1 MANFCSWRY
10 RLRLH
15 VTNLPCLEREECSL
29 IIPNGSTQG
38 PPTSRAVQVNL
49 GNSFAVTEGFPANR
63 VRTATASGYIAPCFA
78 PAVLLVNGRAMG
90 RTWDSLTHRGPLRGR
105 G

>member
-63 VRTATASGYIAPCFA
+63 VRTATASGYVRVIMP
-78 PAVLLVNGRAMG
+78 
-90 RTWDSLTHRGPLRGR
+90 LTGFLCQGHEAGIGLRL
-105 G
+105 